1 MGLHLHSH
9 YYYPLTELHISYEIK
24 NRKRIN
30 NFHYQLFSLIIK
42 NQLQSNSFDIERGG
56 GAGTWTLLLHV
67 FDEEDVLS
75 LQGKIILK

>member
-1 MGLHLHSH
+1 
-9 YYYPLTELHISYEIK
+9 LHISYEIK

-56 GAGTWTLLLHV
+56 ALAPGLYLLHV

-75 LQGKIILK
+75 LQGKIIFK